1 MIGNDRGNGGRDW
14 TGAVGEVVSFNSKL
28 SDLEREKVESYLAH
42 KWGLSESLSNSHS
55 GKQSATIQSP
65 KEIDSYS
72 VDLSSLVSGNT
83 YYYRVKASNSQGT
96 DWADQTASFKS
107 ESSLSLSSGDLVFNT
122 SGPTPSWYASDG
134 AGGNGE
140 LQTLSW
146 TDASSNTIQYKVAK
160 FSFTNVNIGDGV
172 NVILAGDNPIHIDAS
187 GDITISTPLS
197 ADGVSGDNILL
208 TSYTQGTLGGGEG
221 GSSWVGAEYTD
232 MKAKHGKGPSHFVG
246 TSPYNSGGSR
256 YESGDISTSGLV
268 SGRGA
273 GGGSYGGAG
282 ARKEPNGGI
291 GDWADHAI
299 SGQTYGTI
307 NIDALLAGSGG
318 GAGRI
323 ANGGSGAGAI
333 KITAGG
339 TLTVDANISA
349 TGGRAGNYG
358 DHSDFGPGYRLWFDA
373 SDESSIVQDSSGKVS
388 AWIAQ
393 DRIEWGS
400 TQTKINLYQSTASA
414 MPTYGT
420 RKQNGL
426 NVVDFDGGDRM
437 TTTSSVPDPQSHHF
451 IAMVAEVDAIDNAN
465 DSLFMFDSSSN
476 DFQFDAFASNGFRA
490 RFYNTGLGTDKTWSS
505 SNLTGPKLY
514 TFLFSGQH
522 GSGLSLRIN
531 GVDSGST
538 AITNQTWDSQCK
550 FGLMRNRAD
559 SNFVDGWV
567 GEFIISMH
575 YPWGDILQKTE
586 RSLMAKMGI
595 GKFSQ

>member
-1 MIGNDRGNGGRDW
+1 M
-14 TGAVGEVVSFNSKL
+14 
-28 SDLEREKVESYLAH
+28 
-42 KWGLSESLSNSHS
+42 
-55 GKQSATIQSP
+55 
-65 KEIDSYS
+65 
-72 VDLSSLVSGNT
+72 
-83 YYYRVKASNSQGT
+83 
-96 DWADQTASFKS
+96 
-107 ESSLSLSSGDLVFNT
+107 
-122 SGPTPSWYASDG
+122 
-134 AGGNGE
+134 
-140 LQTLSW
+140 
-146 TDASSNTIQYKVAK
+146 
-160 FSFTNVNIGDGV
+160 

-187 GDITISTPLS
+187 GDITISALLS
-197 ADGVSGDNILL
+197 ADGISGDNILL

-323 ANGGSGAGAI
+323 ANGGAGAGAI

-373 SDESSIVQDSSGKVS
+373 SDESSIVRDSNGKVS

-393 DRIEWGS
+393 DRIEYGT
-400 TQTKINLYQSTASA
+400 TQTKINLYQSTTSA

-451 IAMVAEVDAIDNAN
+451 IAMVAQVDAIDDTS
-465 DSLFMFDSSSN
+465 DSLFMFDSV
-476 DFQFDAFASNGFRA
+476 
-490 RFYNTGLGTDKTWSS
+490 
-505 SNLTGPKLY
+505 
-514 TFLFSGQH
+514 H
-522 GSGLSLRIN
+522 
-531 GVDSGST
+531 
-538 AITNQTWDSQCK
+538 
-550 FGLMRNRAD
+550 
-559 SNFVDGWV
+559 
-567 GEFIISMH
+567 
-575 YPWGDILQKTE
+575 
-586 RSLMAKMGI
+586 
-595 GKFSQ
+595 